1 MKFFSPLRYP
11 GGKLKVSQYIKLLI
25 DTNNLNDGHYVEP
38 YAGGASVALDLLI
51 NEYVSNIHINDIDLA
66 IYSFW
71 HSTLYDTENFCKLI
85 NDTVVSVEE
94 WKKQKF
100 IIKNKDQFSA
110 LEIGFS
116 TFFLNRTNRSG
127 ILNAG
132 MIGGNEQTG
141 NWKIDARYNK
151 TDLIKRIE
159 LINRFEDRISL
170 NNMDAVEY
178 VQMIDNTLPNNT
190 LIYLDPPYY
199 KKGKELYINY
209 YNHEDH
215 KEIADVVKKLT
226 NRYWLV
232 SYDNETAIKEL
243 YSGFR
248 QKIYSLNYSV
258 GKASKGSEV
267 IIYNDKLF
275 VPEIENPTD
284 KKEISNFIKSEI
296 YL

>member
-11 GGKLKVSQYIKLLI
+11 GGKLKVSEYVKLLI
-25 DTNNLNDGHYVEP
+25 DINNLNDGHYVEP

-71 HSTLYDTENFCKLI
+71 HSTLYETENFCKLI

-100 IIKNKDQFSA
+100 IIKNKNQFSA

-132 MIGGNEQTG
+132 MIGGNDQTG

-284 KKEISNFIKSEI
+284 KKEISNFIKSEMCH
-296 YL
+296 

>member
-11 GGKLKVSQYIKLLI
+11 GGKLKVSEYIKLLI

-71 HSTLYDTENFCKLI
+71 HSTLYDTENFCRLI
-85 NDTVVSVEE
+85 NDTSITVEE

-100 IIKNKDQFSA
+100 IIKNKDNFSS

-132 MIGGNEQTG
+132 IIGGKEQNG
-141 NWKIDARYNK
+141 EWKIDARYNK
-151 TDLIKRIE
+151 IDLIKRIE
-159 LINRFEDRISL
+159 LINRYEDRISL
-170 NNMDAVEY
+170 NNMDAIDY
-178 VQMIDNTLPNNT
+178 VQMIDNSLPNNT

-215 KEIADVVKKLT
+215 KEIANVVKKLS

-232 SYDNETAIKEL
+232 SYDNEMAIKDL
-243 YSGFR
+243 YSEFR

-275 VPEIENPTD
+275 IPEIDNPTD
-284 KKEISNFIKSEI
+284 KKEILKFIKSEMC
-296 YL
+296 L